1 MIERSSEKRTRNSK
15 QTANALGILFEE
27 RALRYLTRQGL
38 IALNKNY
45 RCPRGE
51 IDLVMQDPE
60 TQMIVFVE
68 VRARYRSDFGGAA
81 ETITLKKQ
89 QSLSWAAQHYLLTHQ
104 LEAAYCRFDVLLFN
118 GGRSEPV
125 WLQSAFE
132 SVFESGEV

>member
-81 ETITLKKQ
+81 D
-89 QSLSWAAQHYLLTHQ
+89 
-104 LEAAYCRFDVLLFN
+104 LEAVTKLMQKITSEAGGADLKPGDVPDEKELMEMMKVLKESMGSGN
-118 GGRSEPV
+118 G
-125 WLQSAFE
+125 SADK
-132 SVFESGEV
+132 GCPTQ